1 MKYQKFFTKDHC
13 KSYTNFLSKKV
24 WIILLCLAF
33 LLYSCDLPSSSSG
46 SLTFPPSV
54 TKAQAQRA
62 LENIQIKY
70 KMDELYQAEAGGI
83 SSGDNILLI
92 APGGPEF
99 DFKKAHIAD
108 NGIGA
113 PLERFSKYKDSS
125 YTLVAV
131 KQGQMLHPG
140 IANRTVVPTEAQ
152 AINLESI
159 AILYTLAKNFQD
171 NRHKVSLFASSW
183 GAFLAAEML
192 RLYNDSPFE
201 KLLIARGR
209 LNMPKEIGDARAIGI
224 QKQFKDGTN
233 VVQIVR
239 NSPPSSEDLA
249 RFVIQADLNRNQ
261 YTKLLSGKI
270 SKVIYYFGGIDINT
284 GRLTDEEVQF
294 LTGNNAFRFA
304 NFGDIKKTKTMKF
317 YVLKWIGNENRIK
330 NRFCMEPSPSR
341 TPPCVLQRTLH
352 TVNATSNTHATVKF
366 DKDEGHGITSL
377 QDEIK
382 QDMIASFR

>member
-1 MKYQKFFTKDHC
+1 MKHIFYKNYY

-62 LENIQIKY
+62 LENIQTKY
-70 KMDELYQAEAGGI
+70 AGNMSALYQAEAGGI

-131 KQGQMLHPG
+131 KQGQMLRPG

-171 NRHKVSLFASSW
+171 NGHKVSLFASSW

-192 RLYNDSPFE
+192 RLYNDSPFK

-294 LTGNNAFRFA
+294 LTGNNAFRFV
-304 NFGDIKKTKTMKF
+304 NGGDKTKTKTMKF
-317 YVLKWIGNENRIK
+317 YLLRWIGNENRVK
-330 NRFCMEPSPSR
+330 NRLCSAPSPLK